1 MASTSRKSGFRRL
14 SSSRRIVVVVVP
26 PIVLVLAQYPAVD
39 RYDLSLLRWLGC
51 GAAPLDADLQQTIA
65 AAVEVQASIVA
76 SLQKLLGRLDEW
88 NDFQDLVQE
97 ARALREKQRD
107 VQNRT
112 EDLRGRK

>member
-1 MASTSRKSGFRRL
+1 METCLDPILSMIATCDHLQSELAPQAVRL
-14 SSSRRIVVVVVP
+14 
-26 PIVLVLAQYPAVD
+26 LARAQVA
-39 RYDLSLLRWLGC
+39 RG
-51 GAAPLDADLQQTIA
+51 DADLQQTIA
-65 AAVEVQASIVA
+65 AAVEVQANIVA